1 MNYFR
6 WSRDGGRTW
15 EKAVSPKEWLWED
28 SWEGK
33 TYVRGVSEGSVV
45 RAKNGWL
52 VAALRTDMPA
62 RWIADKNDNYEGCAV
77 SISKDNGQTWSPL
90 KILHRGGRMHM
101 HFVKTPDG
109 ALVMI
114 YVMRQDIAPDGIH
127 YASYR
132 RGCCA
137 LVSRD
142 NGLTWDLSRE
152 HRRSTSPPSEGRIRR
167 DAPGLRPH
175 LFHAAERRQHP
186 HGLRP
191 LHQQGHALIRW
202 NSSATIKQAEQRHAP
217 ESQAR

>member
-1 MNYFR
+1 M
-6 WSRDGGRTW
+6 
-15 EKAVSPKEWLWED
+15 
-28 SWEGK
+28 
-33 TYVRGVSEGSVV
+33 SV
-45 RAKNGWL
+45 
-52 VAALRTDMPA
+52 
-62 RWIADKNDNYEGCAV
+62 
-77 SISKDNGQTWSPL
+77 SKDNGQTWSPL

-101 HFVKTPDG
+101 HFLKTPDG

-114 YVMRQDIAPDGIH
+114 YVMRRDIAPDGIH

-152 HRRSTSPPSEGRIRR
+152 HRLHVRLRHRSGRNACRR
-167 DAPGLRPH
+167 DQHPGLRPH

-191 LHQQGHALIRW
+191 LHQQGHRLDPLEIPRPPSNKPERHDRSPKPDDCSASESTSDLAYRGIRLMLARGELIPG
-202 NSSATIKQAEQRHAP
+202 QRLSQSRLARQLGCSPDASGRGNAP
-217 ESQAR
+217 LKVKACW